1 MRRVY
6 LDHAATTPPA
16 PEVVAAMSEAM
27 TVAWGNPSSVH
38 GSGRTARRLVNE
50 ARAEVARLIG
60 AEPSEITFTSGGT
73 EADNL
78 AIRGAALAR
87 RDRGRHLITSN
98 VEHSAVLQTCRA
110 LEAEGWDVT
119 YVPVGPDGL
128 INPAAIA
135 KAMRPDT
142 VLVSVM
148 LANNEIGTI
157 QPVAELSPLCQERG
171 IALHTDAVQAVG
183 QIPVDVNELGVDL
196 LTLSAHKIYGPKGIG
211 ALYVRHGTKLTA
223 TSYGG
228 SHERQRR
235 AGTENV
241 PGIAGFGVAARLAR
255 ERLPQRQQHLANLR
269 DRFIDGVLQTV
280 PGTKLNGAREPRLP
294 GNANITFSGVSG
306 EPLLINLDMKG
317 IAVSAGSACASGSLE
332 PSPVIIALGQDKEE
346 AMGAIRFT
354 FGQDNTED
362 DVDYVLAEL
371 PPLIERLRKLSPV
384 GR

>member
-128 INPAAIA
+128 INPIAIA

>member
-6 LDHAATTPPA
+6 LDHAATTPPL
-16 PEVVAAMSEAM
+16 PEVVAAVTAAVTE
-27 TVAWGNPSSVH
+27 AWGNPSSVH
-38 GSGRTARRLVNE
+38 GSGRAARRLVND

-78 AIRGAALAR
+78 AIRGIALAR
-87 RDRGRHLITSN
+87 REQGRHIVTSN
-98 VEHSAVLQTCRA
+98 IEHSAVLQTCRA
-110 LEAEGWDVT
+110 LAAEGWEVT

-128 INPAAIA
+128 VDPAAVA
-135 KAMRPDT
+135 AALRPDT
-142 VLVSVM
+142 VLVSIM

-157 QPVAELSPLCQERG
+157 QPLAEISRLCRERG
-171 IALHTDAVQAVG
+171 IVVHTDAVQAAG
-183 QIPVDVNELGVDL
+183 QIGIDVDALGVDL
-196 LTLSAHKIYGPKGIG
+196 LSLSAHKIYGLKGTG

-223 TSYGG
+223 ISYGG

-241 PGIAGFGVAARLAR
+241 PGIVGFGVAARLAR
-255 ERLPQRQQHLANLR
+255 EHLPERQQHLSALR
-269 DRFIDGVLQTV
+269 DRFIDGVLTAV
-280 PGTKLNGAREPRLP
+280 PGTKLNGARAPRLP
-294 GNANITFSGVSG
+294 GNANITFSGISG

-332 PSPVIIALGQDKEE
+332 PSPVIMALGQDKDE

-354 FGQDNTED
+354 FGVDNTIA

-371 PPLIERLRKLSPV
+371 PPLVERLRKLSAV

>member
-6 LDHAATTPPA
+6 LDYAATTPPA
-16 PEVVAAMSEAM
+16 PEVVAAMTEAM
-27 TVAWGNPSSVH
+27 TAAWGNPSSVH
-38 GSGRTARRLVNE
+38 GSGRAARRLVTE

-78 AIRGAALAR
+78 AIRGVALAR
-87 RDRGRHLITSN
+87 REHGRHVVTSN
-98 VEHSAVLQTCRA
+98 IEHSAVLQACRA

-128 INPAAIA
+128 LNPDAVAEA
-135 KAMRPDT
+135 LRPDT
-142 VLVSVM
+142 ALVSIM

-157 QPVAELSPLCQERG
+157 QPLAAISRLCRERG
-171 IALHTDAVQAVG
+171 IVVHTDAVQAVG

-196 LTLSAHKIYGPKGIG
+196 LTLSAHKIYGPKGVG

-223 TSYGG
+223 LSYGG

-241 PGIAGFGVAARLAR
+241 PGIVGFGVAARLAR
-255 ERLPQRQQHLANLR
+255 ENLQGRQKHLRQLR
-269 DRFIDGVLQTV
+269 DRFIAGVLETV
-280 PGTKLNGAREPRLP
+280 PGSKLNGAREPRLP

-332 PSPVIIALGQDKEE
+332 PSPVILALGQDKEE

-354 FGQDNTED
+354 FGQDNTDD
-362 DVDYVLAEL
+362 DVDYVLKEL
-371 PPLIERLRKLSPV
+371 PPIVERLRKLNPV